1 MGRRATGSVEA
12 RDTSIRLK
20 FSWQGRRVA
29 EKLDL
34 KPTAPNLKAAQRT
47 LEEILRRIASG
58 TFEYADYFP
67 ESVNAK
73 GTGSTF
79 RDIAQRWIDV
89 QSGAKSTVASYQ
101 TAVNYWNTAL
111 GPKQF
116 RDIVLSDL
124 KGAVATLSKTT
135 SGKTVNNYLVALRGV
150 FDLAEGDRLIRDN
163 PVKNIRPA
171 KHQTPEPDPLD
182 ADEMNALLA
191 RMAQQYP
198 AQALSYFEFAFSTGM
213 RPSEIIALTW
223 GSIDWRKRTAKV
235 SGAIVLGE
243 GKGTK
248 TDKIRHVDL
257 SDRALEALKR
267 EKARTF
273 MLGAD
278 ALIFTNPNTGE
289 PWSGSQVQRRLYWN
303 PSLRALGMRQRDAYQ
318 TRHTYATLS
327 LMAGVNP
334 AYIAKQLG
342 HANLGML
349 LKHYGRWIDG
359 ADKGREADK
368 LNEIFSANRPDSVP
382 PTGDSVDK

>member
-1 MGRRATGSVEA
+1 MGRRSTGSVEA
-12 RDTSIRLK
+12 RETSIRLK
-20 FSWQGRRVA
+20 FTWQGRRVA

-34 KPTAPNLKAAQRT
+34 KPTAPNLRAAQRT
-47 LEEILRRIASG
+47 LEEIQRKIANGS
-58 TFEYADYFP
+58 FEYADYFP
-67 ESVNAK
+67 ESPNAK
-73 GTGSTF
+73 GTGSSF
-79 RDIAQRWIDV
+79 RDAAQRWMDV
-89 QSGAKSTVASYQ
+89 QTGAKSTVASYQ
-101 TAVNYWNTAL
+101 TAINYWNAQI
-111 GPKQF
+111 GSKQV

-124 KGAVATLSKTT
+124 KVAVAALDKAV

-163 PVKNIRPA
+163 PAKKLAAA
-171 KHQTPEPDPLD
+171 KHQKPEPDPLD
-182 ADEMNALLA
+182 AEEMNALLA
-191 RMAQQYP
+191 HLGKYP
-198 AQALSYFEFAFSTGM
+198 EQVLSYFEFAFTTGM

-223 GSIDWRKRTAKV
+223 GAIDWRKRTAKV
-235 SGAIVLGE
+235 ESAIVLGE
-243 GKGTK
+243 EKGTK

-267 EKARTF
+267 QKASGF
-273 MLGAD
+273 MKGAD

-368 LNEIFSANRPDSVP
+368 LNDVFKANCPNSVP
-382 PTGDSVDK
+382 PTSETLTP

>member
-1 MGRRATGSVEA
+1 MR
-12 RDTSIRLK
+12 
-20 FSWQGRRVA
+20 
-29 EKLDL
+29 
-34 KPTAPNLKAAQRT
+34 AAQRT
-47 LEEILRRIASG
+47 LEEIQRKIASG

-67 ESVNAK
+67 DSPNAK

-79 RDIAQRWIDV
+79 RDAAQRWMDV
-89 QSGAKSTVASYQ
+89 QTGAKSTVASYQ
-101 TAVNYWNTAL
+101 TAINYWN
-111 GPKQF
+111 GQIGGKQL

-124 KGAVATLSKTT
+124 KTAVAKLDKAV

-163 PVKNIRPA
+163 PAKKLSAA
-171 KHQTPEPDPLD
+171 KHQKPEPDPLD
-182 ADEMNALLA
+182 AEEMNALLRHMAA
-191 RMAQQYP
+191 RYP
-198 AQALSYFEFAFSTGM
+198 AEALSYFEFAFTTGM

-223 GSIDWRKRTAKV
+223 GKIDWRKRTAQV
-235 SGAIVLGE
+235 EAAIVLGE
-243 GKGTK
+243 EKGTK
-248 TDKIRHVDL
+248 TDKVRHVDL

-267 EKARTF
+267 QKVKSF
-273 MLGAD
+273 MKGAD
-278 ALIFTNPNTGE
+278 ALIFTNPNTGA

-368 LNEIFSANRPDSVP
+368 LNDVFSANCPNSVP
-382 PTGDSVDK
+382 QTDGTIEI